1 MIVVAATVLNALWQD
16 ALLVLCVWL
25 LLRAWPRINAATRY
39 VVWSATLVAALV
51 VPVATTLAF
60 FTPAQPAATTVD
72 GSAHASSAN
81 VAHERGAVRPS
92 LQIQHSTPAAA
103 QTPSLTRALPGLPP
117 RLHVTLPLPVA
128 IAVFAAWAALA
139 AYALFGLLIGLLR
152 LEQLKRDALPLP
164 VDYRDSMPQWIEAN
178 KGRRPVRL
186 CVSEAID
193 VPVAVGLFDAMI
205 LIPRA
210 LLERL
215 SPQEVEQISLH
226 ELAHLRRADDWSN
239 CMQRLIVAALGW
251 NPAALFV
258 AQQLELEREV
268 ACDDWVL
275 SSVHAVRPYALCLTK
290 MAETAAWPH
299 HPMPAPGVFTTRKQI
314 SLRIERLLGTGR
326 DIATNL
332 AIGPAA
338 AAIASVGA
346 LALLMAFVAPSVAA
360 PAYQVA
366 QPAKPATVAMHVTAA
381 KTAAPS
387 KPQIITRTVIER
399 EPALASP
406 AHELHETRAL
416 PAVPPA
422 ELTPAGKA
430 MPAGKATAASKTAA
444 AATAGAIASST
455 TSAIDKGMDVAS
467 KSIAESTKMAN
478 GIDASIG
485 SAIQNNL
492 SGPGAFHTLAQSSS
506 GKSCVGC
513 DLQGVNWVGRD
524 LRGAHYTG
532 ADFSGANLH
541 GADLSDSVLD
551 GVDFSSANLSNVSF
565 RHARITG
572 CDFDNANLSGADFT
586 GAAMTGCQFKNASL
600 PSAALRSILNTCHG
614 CDFTHANMAGADLSG
629 VHLTGD
635 DFSHADLHDANFS
648 GAVLTAS
655 DFSHARLD
663 GANFNG
669 ATLISCDLSGVDLSR
684 VDLSKAKTVGMD
696 LSKHSTPPR

>member
-60 FTPAQPAATTVD
+60 FTPAQPVATTVD
-72 GSAHASSAN
+72 GSAHTASAN
-81 VAHERGAVRPS
+81 VAYERGPAPANLQIQNSSPTAAQRPS
-92 LQIQHSTPAAA
+92 LTG
-103 QTPSLTRALPGLPP
+103 ALPPLPP

-128 IAVFAAWAALA
+128 IGVFAAWAVLA
-139 AYALFGLLIGLLR
+139 GYALVGLLIGLLR

-164 VDYRDSMPQWIEAN
+164 VDYRDSMPQWIDAN

-205 LIPRA
+205 LIPRT

-239 CMQRLIVAALGW
+239 CLQRLIVAALGW

-290 MAETAAWPH
+290 MAETASWPH

-346 LALLMAFVAPSVAA
+346 LALLIAFVAPSVAA

-366 QPAKPATVAMHVTAA
+366 QPAKPATVATHVTAA
-381 KTAAPS
+381 RTAAPS
-387 KPQIITRTVIER
+387 KPEIITRTVIER
-399 EPALASP
+399 QPAVAAP
-406 AHELHETRAL
+406 THELHEMRAL
-416 PAVPPA
+416 PAAPPA
-422 ELTPAGKA
+422 PLTPAGKA
-430 MPAGKATAASKTAA
+430 MPASGKGSLGATAAGIDAASKIAA
-444 AATAGAIASST
+444 AATQGAIAGST
-455 TSAIDKGMDVAS
+455 AAAMNKGMDIAS
-467 KSIAESTKMAN
+467 KSIADSTKMASS
-478 GIDASIG
+478 IAASV
-485 SAIQNNL
+485 
-492 SGPGAFHTLAQSSS
+492 AQSS
-506 GKSCVGC
+506 GAKSCVGC

-532 ADFSGANLH
+532 ADFTGANLH
-541 GADLSDSVLD
+541 GADLSDSVLE
-551 GVDFSSANLSNVSF
+551 GIDFSSANLSNVSF
-565 RHARITG
+565 RHARLTG
-572 CDFDNANLSGADFT
+572 CDFNNANLSGADFT
-586 GAAMTGCQFKNASL
+586 GATMTGCQFKNASL
-600 PSAALRSILNTCHG
+600 PSGSLRSVLNSCRG
-614 CDFTHANMAGADLSG
+614 CDFTRANMAGADFSG

-648 GAVLTAS
+648 GAVLSGA

-669 ATLISCDLSGVDLSR
+669 ATLVSCDLSGVDLSR
-684 VDLSKAKTVGMD
+684 VDLSRAKIVGMD
-696 LSKHSTPPR
+696 LSKHQTPR

>member
-25 LLRAWPRINAATRY
+25 LLRAWPSINAATRY

-60 FTPAQPAATTVD
+60 FSPAQPVLTTAGDAGHDTSVNITD
-72 GSAHASSAN
+72 ER
-81 VAHERGAVRPS
+81 VAVNPSRP
-92 LQIQHSTPAAA
+92 IQHSIPPAAR
-103 QTPSLTRALPGLPP
+103 TPSLARVLPGAPA
-117 RLHVTLPLPVA
+117 RLRVTLPLPVG
-128 IAVFAAWAALA
+128 IAVFAAWVLLA
-139 AYALFGLLIGLLR
+139 AYALVGLLIGLLR

-164 VDYRDSMPQWIEAN
+164 IEYRDSMPQWIDAN

-205 LIPRA
+205 LIPQA
-210 LLERL
+210 LLDRL

-239 CMQRLIVAALGW
+239 CLQRLIVAALGW

-346 LALLMAFVAPSVAA
+346 LALLIAFVAPSVAA
-360 PAYQVA
+360 PAYQPA
-366 QPAKPATVAMHVTAA
+366 QPAKPATAALHATVAKAA
-381 KTAAPS
+381 ASS
-387 KPQIITRTVIER
+387 KPQVITRTVIVR
-399 EPALASP
+399 EPAAQSRP
-406 AHELHETRAL
+406 SSL
-416 PAVPPA
+416 PAAPLPPA
-422 ELTPAGKA
+422 AKPLPPSNA
-430 MPAGKATAASKTAA
+430 AASKIAPAA
-444 AATAGAIASST
+444 STGAIASGT
-455 TSAIDKGMDVAS
+455 AKAIDKGMDIAS
-467 KSIAESTKMAN
+467 KSIADSMKLA
-478 GIDASIG
+478 GIDVPAAN
-485 SAIQNNL
+485 AIAKSLN
-492 SGPGAFHTLAQSSS
+492 GTGATHRLAQSSS

-513 DLQGVNWVGRD
+513 DFRGVNWAGRD

-532 ADFSGANLH
+532 TDFSSANLR
-541 GADLSDSVLD
+541 GADLSGSDLS
-551 GVDFSSANLSNVSF
+551 GVDFSSANLSGASF
-565 RHARITG
+565 RHARLTG
-572 CDFDNANLSGADFT
+572 CDFANANLTGADFT
-586 GAAMTGCQFKNASL
+586 GATMTGCQFKNASL
-600 PSAALRSILNTCHG
+600 PSATLRSILNSCKG
-614 CDFTHANMAGADLSG
+614 CDFTRANLSGADLSG
-629 VHLTGD
+629 VRLSGD
-635 DFSHADLHDANFS
+635 DFSRADLRNANFS
-648 GAVLTAS
+648 GAELVAA

-669 ATLISCDLSGVDLSR
+669 ATLNSCDLSGVDLSR
-684 VDLSKAKTVGMD
+684 VDFSRAKLVGMD
-696 LSKHSTPPR
+696 FTKQNTPR